1 MNKIFNSD
9 CLPLLQKWADKGLKV
24 DCIITDPPYEIN
36 YLQNNWDKEKS
47 LNWNYLFYLFDKL
60 TKPESNII
68 IFQGWSNVCN
78 TISCLPEN
86 LKLKDWIIYDR
97 IKGRGAKTQ
106 LVSTRE
112 DILWITK
119 SDKYIFNKISSNIKK
134 VTGGMGAKN
143 GNKFRALSNVW
154 TDISPIVPWSK
165 EHNSHPTQKPIQLM
179 ERCVK
184 LWSNEN
190 NLILDPFMGSGST
203 GVACKLNNRNFIGI
217 ELDKEYFKIA
227 KDRICEES

>member
-9 CLPLLQKWADKGLKV
+9 CLPLLQKWVDKGLKV

-68 IFQGWSNVCN
+68 IFQGWSSVCN

-143 GNKFRALSNVW
+143 GNEFRALSNVW

-165 EHNSHPTQKPIQLM
+165 EHNSHPTQKPVQLM
-179 ERCVK
+179 KRCVK

-217 ELDKEYFKIA
+217 EKEKEYFEIA
-227 KDRICEES
+227 EGRLND